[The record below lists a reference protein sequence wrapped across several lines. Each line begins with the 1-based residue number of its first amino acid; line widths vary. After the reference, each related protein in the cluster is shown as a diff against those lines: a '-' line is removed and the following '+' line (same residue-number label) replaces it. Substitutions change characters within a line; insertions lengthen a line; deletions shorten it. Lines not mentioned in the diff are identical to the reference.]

1 MTGKNAGWI
10 IIGIA
15 IVLGILRLTDVIND
29 AVTGGLFILSVII
42 IGGASKGFRKKK
54 GEATASAEEQD
65 PPSTP

>member
-10 IIGIA
+10 IIA
-15 IVLGILRLTDVIND
+15 VAVVLGILRLTDVIND

-54 GEATASAEEQD
+54 EEENASAEEQA